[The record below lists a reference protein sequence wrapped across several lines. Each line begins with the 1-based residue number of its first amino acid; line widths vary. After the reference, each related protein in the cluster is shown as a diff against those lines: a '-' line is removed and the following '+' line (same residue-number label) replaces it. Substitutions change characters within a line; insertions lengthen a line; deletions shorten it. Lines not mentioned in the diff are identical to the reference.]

1 VRAAPCRGPI
11 LLGITGGVAVG
22 KSTVAAAVGRA
33 HGAPVICTDGF
44 LRSNS
49 DLAAAGLTTRK
60 GFPESYDAGLL
71 HRVLADLKGG
81 HPTRVPTY
89 SHLTYDRDG
98 DASVAPSELIV
109 VEGLHLGLLVRDQ
122 LDLLI
127 HLRADPVDNEGWYL
141 ERFLELCAAGER
153 DPSSFYAGFSALDH
167 AGRVALG
174 RAFWREIN
182 LPNLVDHIEPQ
193 RPLADV
199 VVTLDAAH
207 QVEGLEC
214 PRN

>member
-1 VRAAPCRGPI
+1 MSF

-22 KSTVAAAVGRA
+22 KSTVAAAVGGA
-33 HGAPVICTDGF
+33 HGAPVISTDGF
-44 LRSNS
+44 LRPNS
-49 DLAAAGLTTRK
+49 DLAEAGLTSRK

-71 HRVLADLKGG
+71 HQVLAELRAGSR
-81 HPTRVPTY
+81 TAVPTY

-98 DASVAPSELIV
+98 HISVAPSELIV
-109 VEGLHLGLLVRDQ
+109 VEGLHLGLLVRDE

-153 DPSSFYAGFSALDH
+153 DPASFYAGFSGLDH

-193 RPLADV
+193 QSLADV

-207 QVEGLEC
+207 RVERLTC
-214 PRN
+214 RLRST